1 MGGLNESRMQSP
13 ELVASTSCW
22 QWQHQ
27 SRLKDGITYNLQ
39 RLLNPPLHE
48 ETWGILQPGWL
59 KIDLYQIILY
69 LSTRKDAWGIL
80 QPGWLKIDL
89 YQIILYLS
97 TRKDAGKYLPQALAP
112 FSEFEPGDGLC
123 WKAPSR
129 AIRSTELKK
138 IASERA
144 WPALLAPGWV
154 KSTATLPEL
163 GLGQATPWVP
173 VLGCLRIVGLKGFM
187 EMKCPIQSKH

>member
-39 RLLNPPLHE
+39 RLLNPPPTRRDMRNYP
-48 ETWGILQPGWL
+48 TWL
-59 KIDLYQIILY
+59 
-69 LSTRKDAWGIL
+69 TE
-80 QPGWLKIDL
+80 IDL

-112 FSEFEPGDGLC
+112 FSDFEPSDGLC